1 MIQAGESGLR
11 LYYLMYKTN
20 LPGGGLHYS
29 NSEQSDPGR
38 VEIETCLE
46 FTGWVKND
54 RVFIWGPDR
63 SWYFDPI
70 ATLDQTEELAAWFTK
85 ISEPK

>member
-1 MIQAGESGLR
+1 
-11 LYYLMYKTN
+11 MYKTN

-54 RVFIWGPDR
+54 RVFIWSPDVHG
-63 SWYFDPI
+63 
-70 ATLDQTEELAAWFTK
+70 TLTRLQH
-85 ISEPK
+85 